1 MSDESSLT
9 DDRSA
14 VSLTEVLDRTAAFDV
29 TALSPEEAIEVFT
42 LLDLL
47 MAALW
52 REHRQVLLP
61 MFHALL
67 ERLGVNI
74 DGYDDDGAGGG
85 TSH

>member
-1 MSDESSLT
+1 MSDESPRTNDQSE
-9 DDRSA
+9 
-14 VSLTEVLDRTAAFDV
+14 VSLAEVLDRTAAFDV
-29 TALSPEEAIEVFT
+29 TALSSEEAIEVFT

-74 DGYDDDGAGGG
+74 DEYDDDGADDG